1 MSLFPNLNETF
12 YVDNDAGLLKKMD
25 YTYSKNITINQSFW
39 TEADIDMRFTL
50 GDMSVFQDIYGN
62 LPAFRKRQFCFNHIR
77 KIINMISGYQ
87 RQHRKT
93 IVVEPNDS
101 RGQKGADQ
109 FTKLLYDINNRGVY
123 ETISDAFMGALI
135 TGMNLLYV
143 WVDYRDDP
151 VSGTI
156 KVDNLAH
163 SSFLMDPYFTKMD
176 LSDCEN
182 LWTRKYLS
190 REAAAALLPNRED
203 EIMKMSAN
211 GSRDGKFQFQPQAYN
226 YGMQDLL
233 TYDEFWYQDTRKRTI
248 LIDTT
253 TGEMKEWR
261 SNNNDDLEDFLRE
274 YPQVVKSVQT
284 IPTVKLG
291 IVLQGRVMY
300 NGPSPL
306 GTDTY
311 PMVPV
316 FAYFQPETPY
326 FPWRIQGV
334 SRGLRDSSYLY
345 SRRKTIE
352 LDILESQVNSGWI
365 FKENALVNPKDV
377 FMQNQGRGIA
387 LRDDA
392 EMTDIQRIEAPQVP
406 PSMIQL
412 SEILRQEITNISGV
426 NEELLGS
433 ADDDKAG
440 ILSMLRQGA
449 GLTTLQLLF
458 DNLDRA
464 SKLIG
469 KIEIEL
475 IQENYVPGKVQRI
488 LGEEPCPEFYTRAF
502 MQYDAIV
509 EEAPLTTTQKQLALQ
524 QALYLKEIGIP
535 IPTSY
540 LIKNMNITGKDELI
554 EEIEKIEQQQNQQ
567 QSTMAQLQM
576 QQLQVDNE
584 TKLSYANSQNSLAAE
599 RMNKVKLDAALS
611 AERMQ
616 RADEDRTGAILN
628 LIKAAKELESMDL
641 EQIERAVNVMLQ
653 ISNSEEKKDLTK
665 NSLSDTQKVQ
675 GAAYG

>member
-1 MSLFPNLNETF
+1 
-12 YVDNDAGLLKKMD
+12 
-25 YTYSKNITINQSFW
+25 
-39 TEADIDMRFTL
+39 
-50 GDMSVFQDIYGN
+50 
-62 LPAFRKRQFCFNHIR
+62 
-77 KIINMISGYQ
+77 
-87 RQHRKT
+87 
-93 IVVEPNDS
+93 
-101 RGQKGADQ
+101 
-109 FTKLLYDINNRGVY
+109 
-123 ETISDAFMGALI
+123 
-135 TGMNLLYV
+135 
-143 WVDYRDDP
+143 
-151 VSGTI
+151 
-156 KVDNLAH
+156 
-163 SSFLMDPYFTKMD
+163 
-176 LSDCEN
+176 
-182 LWTRKYLS
+182 
-190 REAAAALLPNRED
+190 
-203 EIMKMSAN
+203 
-211 GSRDGKFQFQPQAYN
+211 
-226 YGMQDLL
+226 
-233 TYDEFWYQDTRKRTI
+233 
-248 LIDTT
+248 
-253 TGEMKEWR
+253 
-261 SNNNDDLEDFLRE
+261 
-274 YPQVVKSVQT
+274 
-284 IPTVKLG
+284 
-291 IVLQGRVMY
+291 
-300 NGPSPL
+300 
-306 GTDTY
+306 
-311 PMVPV
+311 
-316 FAYFQPETPY
+316 
-326 FPWRIQGV
+326 
-334 SRGLRDSSYLY
+334 
-345 SRRKTIE
+345 